1 MTTHLAGRMPHS
13 EIDALF
19 QLAPGCKSQADR
31 EQLERKLKHVSA
43 VVAQLLREFRAS
55 LPANERKRNL
65 PQMFQARP
73 SDDWRPVLD
82 TFP

>member
-31 EQLERKLKHVSA
+31 EQLDRKLKHVSA

-55 LPANERKRNL
+55 LPANAPLLL
-65 PQMFQARP
+65 PAPPAR
-73 SDDWRPVLD
+73 SRMRCWR
-82 TFP
+82 